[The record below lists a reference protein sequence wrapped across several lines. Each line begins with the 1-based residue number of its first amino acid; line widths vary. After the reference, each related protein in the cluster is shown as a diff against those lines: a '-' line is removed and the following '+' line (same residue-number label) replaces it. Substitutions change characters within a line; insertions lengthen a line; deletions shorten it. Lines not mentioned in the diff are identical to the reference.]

1 MITGAP
7 GSCSEEANTCFFTC
21 VDCHER
27 GAALGEM
34 REDQISEAVAMLVS
48 LTLGVGVLMRA
59 GASHGEL
66 AAHFAAA
73 HAAVESWR
81 QR

>member
-1 MITGAP
+1 
-7 GSCSEEANTCFFTC
+7 
-21 VDCHER
+21 
-27 GAALGEM
+27 M

-59 GASHGEL
+59 GASHAEL

>member
-1 MITGAP
+1 MAEVRSLAVAFRSSLAELIRMP
-7 GSCSEEANTCFFTC
+7 L
-21 VDCHER
+21 ER
-27 GAALGEM
+27 AATRGEM
-34 REDQISEAVAMLVS
+34 REDQVPEAVALLVS

-59 GASHGEL
+59 SASHAEL

-81 QR
+81 PR